1 MEVIVCLMAGRLP
14 DQRTDIDYRMLLR
27 AESLDIN
34 SALLS
39 RGRRRGGAP
48 EWGSEGQPGTGASG
62 VRTGRERGVRDRLAH
77 PERSAGHPHQWIHQG
92 TMIPWS
98 QCHKLMKSMGDSGPA
113 RTRTWDQGIMSN
125 HFSSRSC
132 KEVEEA

>member
-48 EWGSEGQPGTGASG
+48 EWGGEGQPGTGASG
-62 VRTGRERGVRDRLAH
+62 VRTGRERGVRDPLAH
-77 PERSAGHPHQWIHQG
+77 PVRLTRSQPPNGSHQG
-92 TMIPWS
+92 TRIPCS
-98 QCHKLMKSMGDSGPA
+98 RRHKL
-113 RTRTWDQGIMSN
+113 
-125 HFSSRSC
+125 
-132 KEVEEA
+132 

>member
-1 MEVIVCLMAGRLP
+1 
-14 DQRTDIDYRMLLR
+14 MLLR

-48 EWGSEGQPGTGASG
+48 EWGGEGQPRTGASG
-62 VRTGRERGVRDRLAH
+62 VRTGRERGVRDPLAH
-77 PERSAGHPHQWIHQG
+77 PESNEPDTPANGMDQG
-92 TMIPWS
+92 TRIPRSGGHNSMIS
-98 QCHKLMKSMGDSGPA
+98 IGDGGPA

-125 HFSSRSC
+125 RIPSLLLL
-132 KEVEEA
+132 KVEEY

>member
-62 VRTGRERGVRDRLAH
+62 VGTGRERGVRDPLAH
-77 PERSAGHPHQWIHQG
+77 PESHEPD
-92 TMIPWS
+92 TP
-98 QCHKLMKSMGDSGPA
+98 LMGWTKGLESLALGA
-113 RTRTWDQGIMSN
+113 IR
-125 HFSSRSC
+125 
-132 KEVEEA
+132 

>member
-1 MEVIVCLMAGRLP
+1 
-14 DQRTDIDYRMLLR
+14 MLLR

-62 VRTGRERGVRDRLAH
+62 VRTGRERGVRDPLAH
-77 PERSAGHPHQWIHQG
+77 PESNEPDTPANGYTKGLESLALGAISYDFQWEMVGPPGLEPG
-92 TMIPWS
+92 T
-98 QCHKLMKSMGDSGPA
+98 KGL
-113 RTRTWDQGIMSN
+113 
-125 HFSSRSC
+125 
-132 KEVEEA
+132 